1 MKINSIK
8 VFGERHTGTNAIGYF
23 VGKNFNLKFL
33 HYDFLGWKHRLAPK
47 KDEWSKFDVQ
57 NCLFIFCIRNP
68 YSWIQ
73 AMHREPYYDHYPKIK
88 DLSLQ
93 EFVQFSIKDYENCI
107 EMWNQKNDSYFRMS
121 NEVPNSIIVNVEDFH
136 ADQNTFHKNLA
147 DLLNSQDLPLIKMN
161 DYVNGR
167 GRHEKKDIASS
178 LEVPELDKS
187 VVKIINSFLSLE
199 TMKKCNYRLLT

>member
-1 MKINSIK
+1 MKIDSIK
-8 VFGERHTGTNAIGYF
+8 VFGERHSGTNAIGYF
-23 VGKNFNLKFL
+23 AGKNFNLKFQ
-33 HYDFLGWKHRLAPK
+33 HYDFLGWQHRLAPK

-57 NCLFIFCIRNP
+57 NCLFIFCMRNP

-88 DLSLQ
+88 DLSLE
-93 EFVQFSIKDYENCI
+93 EFVQFSIEDYENSI
-107 EMWNQKNDSYFRMS
+107 AMWNQKNDSYFRMS
-121 NEVPNSIIVNVEDFH
+121 CEVPNSIIINVEDFH

-147 DLLNSQDLPLIKMN
+147 DLLNRQDLPLMKMN

-167 GRHEKKDIASS
+167 GRHAKKDITAS
-178 LEVPELDKS
+178 LEVPYLDKK
-187 VVKIINSFLSLE
+187 VIQRINSFLSLE